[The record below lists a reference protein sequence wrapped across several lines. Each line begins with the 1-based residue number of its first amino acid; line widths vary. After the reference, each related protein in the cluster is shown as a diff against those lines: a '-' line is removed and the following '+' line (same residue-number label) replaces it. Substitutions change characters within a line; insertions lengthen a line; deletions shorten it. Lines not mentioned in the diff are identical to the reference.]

1 MDELFSLKG
10 KVAIVTGGTGVL
22 GGAMVKGLA
31 QVGARVGVLG
41 RRQARAEKVAEEIS
55 KAGGEAIALPADILR
70 REQLKGA
77 RDAILEKWG
86 RIDILVN
93 AAGGNVPGATLSEA
107 ARVFDL
113 PLEAFREVFD
123 LNLLG
128 TLLPSQVF
136 GEVMAKGS
144 DGAGRSGCIVN
155 VSSMA
160 AQRPLTRVA
169 GYSAAKAAVN
179 NLTKWLAVELSRRY
193 GAGLRVT
200 PCPPATGLRSPGR
213 GRVKGAT
220 PQDGPQAAPDGRPP
234 ALFDPFVVGETR
246 LCGQLTL
253 AAR

>member
-93 AAGGNVPGATLSEA
+93 AAGGNVPGATLS
-107 ARVFDL
+107 
-113 PLEAFREVFD
+113 
-123 LNLLG
+123 
-128 TLLPSQVF
+128 
-136 GEVMAKGS
+136 
-144 DGAGRSGCIVN
+144 
-155 VSSMA
+155 
-160 AQRPLTRVA
+160 
-169 GYSAAKAAVN
+169 
-179 NLTKWLAVELSRRY
+179 
-193 GAGLRVT
+193 
-200 PCPPATGLRSPGR
+200 
-213 GRVKGAT
+213 
-220 PQDGPQAAPDGRPP
+220 
-234 ALFDPFVVGETR
+234 
-246 LCGQLTL
+246 
-253 AAR
+253 